1 MAANSTRITTI
12 KRFHIQGG
20 DGVLELLDTDWEGD
34 GEEPGLTIRYQHIK
48 LDADSTEIL
57 LSLDAVDAIMF
68 RAALRD
74 LFGGTL

>member
-1 MAANSTRITTI
+1 MPDSQQRITTI

-20 DGVLELLDTDWEGD
+20 DGVLELLDTDWEAD
-34 GEEPGLTIRYQHIK
+34 GEEPGLTIRYQHTK
-48 LDADSTEIL
+48 LGDDNEIL

-74 LFGGTL
+74 LFGGMP